1 MANED
6 SVTAADPTSGPVRSH
21 YVTMEVKFECALS
34 INITCILLWY
44 MRIKYEQSGNLFAI
58 KQYTV
63 STLVWNSLYD
73 EMNVSA
79 NVNACVNMYA
89 NMNAAH
95 VPLQGSRLSMNMPI
109 NLMSLFSVTRIRRYF
124 IFLHVQNICN
134 LSCNLK

>member
-63 STLVWNSLYD
+63 STLVWYSLYD

-79 NVNACVNMYA
+79 NVNMYA

-109 NLMSLFSVTRIRRYF
+109 SLMSLFSVTRIRRYF
-124 IFLHVQNICN
+124 IFLHVKIYVI
-134 LSCNLK
+134 